1 MTTGKKVGR
10 VMRTEVFP
18 GRALADRILTRVAVR
33 ARRLRPAPT
42 LAIVLVGHN
51 SASETYV
58 AEKERRGASAG
69 ITVHTLRFPARVGSA
84 ALLRAIRE
92 LNRDRTVSG
101 TIVQLPLPKRI
112 PADRVIAAV
121 RPEKDVD
128 GFHPQNVR
136 RLARGPR
143 FVPPTIAGILLALT
157 YARTRLAGQSVAFIG
172 KPGLF
177 PASLASLL
185 NRAGA
190 RLTVV
195 RPGTVRDSRILRNAP
210 IVLSL
215 AGRPGLV
222 RGPMLRPGAVVVDAG
237 FTRRGKQIAG
247 DVDAKSVSGVA
258 RFLTPVP
265 GGIGPL
271 TVAFLLE
278 NVVMAAERKTGR

>member
-1 MTTGKKVGR
+1 MTAEKVGR
-10 VMRTEVFP
+10 VSRTEVFP
-18 GRALADRILTRVAVR
+18 GRALADRMLARVAAR
-33 ARRLRPAPT
+33 ARRLQPAPT

-51 SASETYV
+51 TASETYV
-58 AEKERRGASAG
+58 AEKERRGAAAG
-69 ITVHTLRFPARVGSA
+69 ITVHTLRFPARVGVA
-84 ALLRAIRE
+84 ALLRAIHG
-92 LNRDRTVSG
+92 LNRDRTIAG
-101 TIVQLPLPKRI
+101 IIVQLPLPKRI
-112 PADRVIAAV
+112 PADRVVAAV

-136 RLARGPR
+136 RLASSPR

-157 YARTRLAGQSVAFIG
+157 YARTRLAGRSVAFIG

-177 PASLASLL
+177 AAALASLL

-195 RPGTVRDSRILRNAP
+195 RPDAVRGSRILRTAP
-210 IVLSL
+210 IVVSL
-215 AGRPGLV
+215 AGRPNLV
-222 RGPMLRPGAVVVDAG
+222 RGSMLRPGAVVVDAG
-237 FTRRGKQIAG
+237 FTRQGKRIAG
-247 DVDAKSVSGVA
+247 DADAKSVSGVA

-278 NVVMAAERKTGR
+278 NVVTAAERK